1 MLIAVLVVTVLVVAG
16 IAVTAYVQLRDAND
30 RIEQLTGG
38 QGDGGANPLGDIDEF
53 IEDLL
58 GDTEGLFEG
67 LGDIGAQLECLG
79 AGITGGGSGEA
90 GTTVEEIAAQVEGIR
105 ELEFTGD
112 VEPEFVSNEEM
123 TSRVRELFLEDYTPE
138 IADTEERLLTGLG
151 AIPRGTDLR
160 ELRAGAIGSQVAG
173 YYEPE
178 TGELVVRQGGA
189 ELSAIDRI
197 TLSHELDHALTDQAL
212 DIPLPDDPEVGTEDA
227 SLAAL
232 AVVEGDAT
240 FVMQRYSAT
249 LGVDEQLEL
258 LDPAVVAGSEAG
270 LSGFP
275 PYLEQELIFPYEEG
289 LSFVCDLYAN
299 GGWAAVNQAY
309 AEPPASTAQVMFPER
324 FRAGESP
331 QDLGSPGNRPP
342 KGWRVGPRVQLGAA
356 NLLWLFEAPGGDR
369 SRALTDPRAAAG
381 EWAGGVVEMW
391 TRGPETALDIT
402 LVDRAEGGSLCDSMR
417 EWYSRLDPA
426 DAESRSEAILVADG
440 ADQDAVLS
448 CKGDRVNLGIG
459 STLEVAESAAA

>member
-1 MLIAVLVVTVLVVAG
+1 VIGFLIVSTIAVVE
-16 IAVTAYVQLRDAND
+16 YFQLRSARE
-30 RIEQLTGG
+30 RIEELEARGG
-38 QGDGGANPLGDIDEF
+38 GTGDGGGGPFGDLGDF

-67 LGDIGAQLECLG
+67 VGDIGAQLECLG
-79 AGITGGGSGEA
+79 AGITGGGTGEA
-90 GTTVEEIAAQVEGIR
+90 GTSVEEIAAQVEGLR

-138 IADTEERLLTGLG
+138 IADIEERLLTGLG

-160 ELRAGAIGSQVAG
+160 ELRAGAIGQQVAG

-178 TGELVVRQGGA
+178 TGELVVRQAGA

-232 AVVEGDAT
+232 ALVEGDAT

-258 LDPAVVAGSEAG
+258 LDPAVIAEAEAG
-270 LSGFP
+270 LSNFP

-299 GGWAAVNQAY
+299 GGWAAVNEAY
-309 AEPPASTAQVMFPER
+309 DKPPVSTAQVMFPDR

-331 QDLGSPGNRPP
+331 HDPSSPGNDPP

-369 SRALTDPRAAAG
+369 SRALSDPRSAAG

-391 TRGPETALDIT
+391 TRGPDTALDVT
-402 LVDRAEGGSLCDSMR
+402 LVDRPEGGSLCESVSK
-417 EWYSRLDPA
+417 WYSQIDVSDQETTDPQA
-426 DAESRSEAILVADG
+426 ALVSEG
-440 ADQDAVLS
+440 ADQDALMT
-448 CKGDRVNLGIG
+448 CEGDRVRLGIG
-459 STLEVAESAAA
+459 PSLEVARAAAA